1 MRMDVP
7 TARRLFTAA
16 RVARLATADA
26 DGVPHVVPVTFAVDG
41 DDVVWAVDAKPKTT
55 TALRRLRN
63 IAARP
68 AVSLLVDHYAEDW
81 STLWW
86 VRADGHA
93 TIGDPATDAA
103 AVAALVAK
111 YPQYGTTPPSGPVVR
126 VRIRTWRGWSATD
139 PPEPP
144 GPARRP

>member
-1 MRMDVP
+1 M
-7 TARRLFTAA
+7 ARRLFTAA

-26 DGVPHVVPVTFAVDG
+26 QGVPHLVPVTFAVVG
-41 DDVVWAVDAKPKTT
+41 DDVVWAVDAKPKST

-63 IAARP
+63 IAAQP

-86 VRADGHA
+86 VRVDGHA
-93 TIGDPATDAA
+93 TVGTPETDGA

-111 YPQYGTTPPSGPVVR
+111 YPQYRSTAPGGPVVR
-126 VRIRTWRGWSATD
+126 VRIRRWSGWSATT
-139 PPEPP
+139 PPPS
-144 GPARRP
+144 